1 MHLTLFVLALSVSPD
16 PQVVQPPPQAPPET
30 VAAPVAVPIPSM
42 HNSRL
47 SIRLGLRTRG
57 VTPANA
63 ALTFSQLLGD
73 LRDSLHRT
81 RGTDPPLPIEIK
93 SLLPTGT
100 AEDRQ
105 GKEYE
110 LSLSLTL
117 GPDALP
123 QFLQVLDKLAS
134 GTVSVSDLRL
144 GAEGEISE
152 LASQMLQAAADTSGS
167 SRSVGSTI
175 GKLSRLAL
183 LILAIRREVT
193 R

>member
-1 MHLTLFVLALSVSPD
+1 MYLTLFVSVLAVLPEQ
-16 PQVVQPPPQAPPET
+16 QVVQPPPLAPPET
-30 VAAPVAVPIPSM
+30 VAAPVAAPAPAG
-42 HNSRL
+42 RL

-63 ALTFSQLLGD
+63 ALTFSRLLGD

-81 RGTDPPLPIEIK
+81 RAGDPPLPIAIT
-93 SLLPTGT
+93 SMLPTGIGD
-100 AEDRQ
+100 DRK

-123 QFLQVLDKLAS
+123 QFLQVLDHLAT
-134 GTVSVSDLRL
+134 GNVSVSDLRL
-144 GAEGEISE
+144 GTEGGLSE
-152 LASQMLQAAADTSGS
+152 LADQMLRAATDSGAVS
-167 SRSVGSTI
+167 PANGSTLM
-175 GKLSRLAL
+175 KLGQLAL
-183 LILAIRREVT
+183 LFFAIRREVT